1 MNTQLDPMTIGPLSL
16 ADLLEDCEGEAEIA
30 HVSPVDVRWVAEY
43 VKALQA
49 QVAAAGTAERR
60 RIILLARQWGT
71 EHTTAFADYLEQD
84 NPADPPREYRGDR
97 DLPREPLE

>member
-1 MNTQLDPMTIGPLSL
+1 MKTYLDPMTLGPRSL
-16 ADLLEDCEGEAEIA
+16 ADLLEDCAGQAEIA

-49 QVAAAGTAERR
+49 QVEGAARAERR
-60 RIILLARQWGT
+60 RIVLLARQWGT

-84 NPADPPREYRGDR
+84 NAAEPREYLGER